1 MEASL
6 YETDFY
12 RWTIEQSERL
22 RLGQFNEL
30 DLANLAEE
38 IASLGR
44 QERRELENRLGVLIG
59 HLLKWEYQPEK
70 RTRSWQVT
78 INTQR
83 REIQKLLGDNP
94 SLKSYLDL
102 AAIEGFVS
110 GLDLMLAETSIKK
123 KVLPSDCPYTIGQIF
138 DSSFPVGMETEFD

>member
-123 KVLPSDCPYTIGQIF
+123 KVLPSECPYTIGQIF